1 MKKKVIS
8 LFVTG
13 MLAVSMIAGCGSDNT
28 ADTSTSADTTADAST
43 DAAADTTAEEAPAAT
58 TDFDASEYVNV
69 LSRED
74 GSGTRGAFI
83 ELFGIEEK
91 DADGNKVDNTTE
103 EAIITN
109 STSVMLTSVASDEYA
124 IGYVSLGSLDDTVKA
139 VSIDGAEATVENIK
153 NGTYTIARPFNI
165 ATKGE
170 VSDIAQDFINYIMS
184 AEGQAVITENGYI
197 GSDDAAA
204 FESNGATGKV
214 TVSGSS
220 SGAEIEIQESDST
233 TGMTDAAAGTSD
245 IGMASREL
253 KDSETEQGL
262 TATTI
267 AMDGIAVVVNLDNP
281 TANLTS
287 DQVKGVYVGDVTSWD
302 ELAE

>member
-28 ADTSTSADTTADAST
+28 ADTSTSADTTA

-139 VSIDGAEATVENIK
+139 VSVD
-153 NGTYTIARPFNI
+153 
-165 ATKGE
+165 
-170 VSDIAQDFINYIMS
+170 
-184 AEGQAVITENGYI
+184 
-197 GSDDAAA
+197 
-204 FESNGATGKV
+204 
-214 TVSGSS
+214 
-220 SGAEIEIQESDST
+220 
-233 TGMTDAAAGTSD
+233 
-245 IGMASREL
+245 
-253 KDSETEQGL
+253 
-262 TATTI
+262 
-267 AMDGIAVVVNLDNP
+267 
-281 TANLTS
+281 
-287 DQVKGVYVGDVTSWD
+287 
-302 ELAE
+302 